1 MSHPVT
7 AIPGPQGAGQ
17 QDDKEEEEGAS
28 IRDQKG

>member
-17 QDDKEEEEGAS
+17 RDDKEEEGAS